1 MRIKTDEEI
10 KELLQENSK
19 RQAESEEIM
28 GVWKDCNDEMWT
40 NMSDEGE
47 RKG

>member
-28 GVWKDCNDEMWT
+28 GVRKDCNDEMWN
-40 NMSDEGE
+40 NMSVEGE

>member
-1 MRIKTDEEI
+1 MKIKTDEEI

-28 GVWKDCNDEMWT
+28 GVWKECNDEMWN
-40 NMSDEGE
+40 NMLVERE
-47 RKG
+47 RKD